1 MTLGTGPQHVCTLC
15 VSGLMSPFHRRQVPQ
30 QISEAWRPF
39 ADPQLPA
46 VFTGGWVGYCGYDTV
61 RYGYLGELQAPGWL
75 DTAAQN
81 PAVLL
86 GRQFSTDKCLWNT
99 LCMAA

>member
-1 MTLGTGPQHVCTLC
+1 MVHLLFWHC
-15 VSGLMSPFHRRQVPQ
+15 HIQVPQ

-61 RYGYLGELQAPGWL
+61 RYGYLGGQ
-75 DTAAQN
+75 Q
-81 PAVLL
+81 
-86 GRQFSTDKCLWNT
+86 QFANADAHAGHAHNSL
-99 LCMAA
+99 